1 VKTKPI
7 KVDWEELESAF
18 DSGSEE
24 LTYYLDRITGHVSL
38 EGEGEEDDFDDAG
51 AILEAPARDDRT
63 RLIIEPIKT
72 AQKIDWIKRFLDEV
86 PDLDPEFRA
95 DLQQAL
101 TAENV
106 AGALTEVLHQNA
118 EGSDR
123 WYLYRTDRMRELIE
137 DWLEGNGV
145 AVANPPPWKEQAGD
159 QPS

>member
-24 LTYYLDRITGHVSL
+24 LTYFLDRITGHVVL

-51 AILEAPARDDRT
+51 AVGSQALEDQT
-63 RLIIEPIKT
+63 RLSIEPVKT
-72 AQKIDWIKRFLDEV
+72 AQKIDWIKRFLDEIT
-86 PDLDPEFRA
+86 DLDPEFR
-95 DLQQAL
+95 DELKKAL
-101 TAENV
+101 AAEN
-106 AGALTEVLHQNA
+106 AATALTEVLHQNA

-123 WYLYRTDRMRELIE
+123 WYLYRTDRLRELIE

>member
-24 LTYYLDRITGHVSL
+24 LTHFLDRITGHVVL
-38 EGEGEEDDFDDAG
+38 EGEGEEDDFDDTVAVG
-51 AILEAPARDDRT
+51 SQALEDRT
-63 RLIIEPIKT
+63 RLSIEPVKT
-72 AQKIDWIKRFLDEV
+72 AQKIDWIKRFLDETT
-86 PDLDPEFRA
+86 DLEPEFR
-95 DLQQAL
+95 DELKKAL
-101 TAENV
+101 AAENV
-106 AGALTEVLHQNA
+106 AAALTEVLHQSA

-123 WYLYRTDRMRELIE
+123 WYLYRTDRLRELIE

-145 AVANPPPWKEQAGD
+145 AVANPPPWKKQAGD